1 MNPDG
6 LKSPLSIQAQSTA
19 KYLNSGW
26 MDPEM
31 GRDCSAFLNY
41 GSGHE
46 CLQNFRSVSVQSF
59 SLK

>member
-6 LKSPLSIQAQSTA
+6 LMSPLSIQAQSRA

-26 MDPEM
+26 KDPEI
-31 GRDCSAFLNY
+31 GGDNSVFLNY

-46 CLQNFRSVSVQSF
+46 CLQNFRSVSVL
-59 SLK
+59 SLGLK